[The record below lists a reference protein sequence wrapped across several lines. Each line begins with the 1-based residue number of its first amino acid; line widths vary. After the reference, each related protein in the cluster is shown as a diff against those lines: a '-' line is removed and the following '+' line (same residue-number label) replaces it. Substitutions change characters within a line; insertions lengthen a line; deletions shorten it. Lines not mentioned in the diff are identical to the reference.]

1 MRADLVGVVCN
12 FTEAL
17 KKAKIGVY
25 VVSTWCVYM
34 LVYGKA
40 LSCLSTL
47 QEHRL
52 DPHSCGEI
60 PRGSGSIEER
70 RLEIQRVDWPSGR

>member
-34 LVYGKA
+34 LVYEKA
-40 LSCLSTL
+40 LSCLSTV

-52 DPHSCGEI
+52 DPHPSGEN
-60 PRGSGSIEER
+60 PRGSGSVEER
-70 RLEIQRVDWPSGR
+70 WLEIQKVDCASGR